1 MGSGT
6 EKKKA
11 KKYAKEAHKDQKKA
25 EKARKE
31 AKKGEKKELFFPLLF
46 CFQGL
51 VLRFEKSGKAAEEDE
66 EARGQTCRAIE
77 GEAYPD
83 KAGPT

>member
-31 AKKGEKKELFFPLLF
+31 AKKGEKKRAFFPVAVLF
-46 CFQGL
+46 SRSCSQ
-51 VLRFEKSGKAAEEDE
+51 
-66 EARGQTCRAIE
+66 I
-77 GEAYPD
+77 
-83 KAGPT
+83 